1 MNRTVS
7 LYLDLLRLLA
17 AVAVLL
23 GHAHGYILSEIPKFI
38 ASHSAEGVA
47 VFFVL
52 SGFVI
57 SYVSEVKGGGW
68 KVFAFDR
75 FVRIFSVVPISLVVT
90 FFADRVGVFYNEP
103 YYEEIPWFN
112 TDYISGFLAS
122 ISFTNE
128 LWGVQTTF
136 GSNHA
141 YWSLGFE
148 VQYYIAF
155 GLAVFLPRPWKFLAL
170 AIWGIFVGP
179 LIAVYFLLWGVGH
192 ITYRAVRRPRS
203 ESFLFPIGCFLAS
216 ILGYVFVKLTFS
228 DFKSGIPYVMPM
240 REFFANFSYFMT
252 VGLLVALNIASVARM
267 PALPERWHAAWE
279 PPIRWLAGGSFSL
292 YLVHEPL
299 LALSAAVLPQGDTR
313 TVWAVAALFG
323 IVAFCFAAAELGE
336 RRKNAYRRVYSAL
349 ILHSFRKN

>member
-1 MNRTVS
+1 MNPIMRKFPGLIRTI
-7 LYLDLLRLLA
+7 YQ
-17 AVAVLL
+17 
-23 GHAHGYILSEIPKFI
+23 
-38 ASHSAEGVA
+38 
-47 VFFVL
+47 VF
-52 SGFVI
+52 
-57 SYVSEVKGGGW
+57 W
-68 KVFAFDR
+68 PA
-75 FVRIFSVVPISLVVT
+75 
-90 FFADRVGVFYNEP
+90 
-103 YYEEIPWFN
+103 
-112 TDYISGFLAS
+112 LAS
-122 ISFTNE
+122 QTNFGGYKQ
-128 LWGVQTTF
+128 LL